1 MPQLPDCNVSELLA
15 VLISREVNDWEMCAC
30 GALSQIPAAG
40 MLLAEAT
47 HAPHVQFIIRS
58 SALFDQ
64 VGYDMHF
71 LAQRGQLDLFFIS
84 GIQIDAVGNFNLHV
98 IGDADAPDF
107 RLPGAYGTAMLY
119 YTAKRIILFRTEH
132 TRRTF
137 VEKVDF
143 ISGSLKTPDKV
154 RRNTE
159 NVKVITPMAILNYD
173 WSAGR
178 FGLASVHPWV
188 SLKEV
193 QENTG
198 FDLNAPPDVAATPPP
213 TPEELHTLRTEVRER
228 MIETGTYPNFARDG
242 LQPD

>member
-1 MPQLPDCNVSELLA
+1 MPDMPECNVSELLS
-15 VLISREVNDWEMCAC
+15 VLISREVNDWETCAC

-40 MLLAEAT
+40 LLLAEAT
-47 HAPHVQFIIRS
+47 HAPHAQFIIRS
-58 SALFDQ
+58 SAYFDQ

-84 GIQIDAVGNFNLHV
+84 GIQIDQEGNFNLHV
-98 IGDADAPDF
+98 IGDADAPDM

-143 ISGSLKTPDKV
+143 KSGSLQTPPKV

-159 NVKVITPMAILNYD
+159 GVKVITPMAIMDYD
-173 WSAGR
+173 FKAGR
-178 FGLASVHPWV
+178 FKLTSVNPGYTA
-188 SLKEV
+188 KDV
-193 QENTG
+193 QDNTA
-198 FDLNAPPDVAATPPP
+198 FDLGDISNVEMTKPITAED
-213 TPEELHTLRTEVRER
+213 LHILRTVVRER
-228 MIETGTYPNFARDG
+228 MIETGTYPIFAKEG
-242 LQPD
+242 LLPA